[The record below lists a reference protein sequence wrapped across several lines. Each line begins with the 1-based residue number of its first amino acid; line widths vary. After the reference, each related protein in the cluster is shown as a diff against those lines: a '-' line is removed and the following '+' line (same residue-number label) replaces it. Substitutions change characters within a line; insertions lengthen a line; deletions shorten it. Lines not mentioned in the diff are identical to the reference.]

1 MGREKVVIA
10 IGKTAVDIA
19 VEFASVPGLQPAVD
33 LLFKI
38 VELCENVSI
47 NRCLIEIQVKMAK
60 WAELGFIKSFFKQD
74 DIKGDIES
82 CLVTVSDC
90 FMKFQF
96 AGTIEINRWQ
106 EDFEKIYSEDQ
117 KVILA
122 HLSDIK
128 NGPAMAL
135 EVSNEPENKRVRFME
150 SMQNELGQHNTRG
163 DIVHS
168 GLSSNLYQIQLE
180 CKEILPDLHLKRG
193 EVERIGTFP
202 LKGEG
207 AMDIYEG
214 LYLKREKVAIKTVR
228 ASNFSPKSVKRFSR
242 EVKVWTELW
251 KVDRGRHILP
261 FYGFCLEDGPYPRS
275 AQAYGRY
282 MVSPWKSNG
291 TAIEYVTKFDSAVSY
306 PELII
311 NIARGIQVL
320 HHMKPLIV
328 HGDLKADNIVID
340 EMGNPLIADFGLS
353 QIIEE
358 ITGVPF
364 SQSRMTN
371 SWRWSAPEVIID
383 GAPPSLA
390 VDIYAFAMTV
400 LEIYT
405 HKQPFS
411 NIKAPGKVLVELSN
425 GTCPPRPLEAQVLQR
440 GLDDNTWGLM
450 IKCWNSDAS
459 SRPNIDAILST
470 LGASEAM

>member
-1 MGREKVVIA
+1 MSGSQIFIA
-10 IGKTAVDIA
+10 IGKTAAEIA
-19 VEFASVPGLQPAVD
+19 VEFTPVPGLQPAVG
-33 LLFKI
+33 LLCKI
-38 VELCENVSI
+38 IQLCENVSI
-47 NRCLIEIQVKMAK
+47 NRCLEQIQVKMEK

-74 DIKGDIES
+74 SIKEDIQG
-82 CLVTVSDC
+82 CLVLISDC
-90 FMKFQF
+90 FTKFQF
-96 AGTIEINRWQ
+96 VGTIETNRWQ
-106 EDFEKIYSEDQ
+106 EDFEKTYREDQ
-117 KVILA
+117 KGILA

-128 NGPAMAL
+128 NGQAMAL
-135 EVSNEPENKRVRFME
+135 EVSHEPENKRVRFMA

-193 EVERIGTFP
+193 EVERIGVFP

-228 ASNFSPKSVKRFSR
+228 ASNFNPKSIKRFSR

-261 FYGFCLEDGPYPRS
+261 FYGFCVEDGPYP
-275 AQAYGRY
+275 Y

-291 TAIEYVTKFDSAVSY
+291 TAIEYVTKFDSAINY

-320 HHMKPLIV
+320 HHMKPPIV

-425 GTCPPRPLEAQVLQR
+425 GTCPPRPTEAQVLQR
-440 GLDDNTWGLM
+440 GMDDNTWDLM
-450 IKCWNSDAS
+450 TKCWSSDAS
-459 SRPNIDAILST
+459 SRPNIDAIINT
-470 LGASEAM
+470 LGVSKVL